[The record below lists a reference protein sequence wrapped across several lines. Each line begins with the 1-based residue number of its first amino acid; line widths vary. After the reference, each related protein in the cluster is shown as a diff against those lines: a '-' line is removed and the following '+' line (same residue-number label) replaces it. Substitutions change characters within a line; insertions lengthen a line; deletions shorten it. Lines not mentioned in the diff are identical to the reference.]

1 MQQWSDKAVMR
12 LLLSLGLVAASLP
25 VAAPAQERVLT
36 VFGSDECPAATI
48 CVRAPEKERFR
59 IPKELRK
66 QTELSPTQRS
76 WASRVSSTMDQGRT
90 GPSACAAASGGSWVG
105 CFGEEMRQA
114 REEARLAAEG
124 GTDASAA
131 KPVRLIST
139 P

>member
-1 MQQWSDKAVMR
+1 MR
-12 LLLSLGLVAASLP
+12 LLLAFGLVAATMP
-25 VAAPAQERVLT
+25 VSAFAQERVLT
-36 VFGSDECPAATI
+36 IFGKDECPSNTI

-66 QTELSPTQRS
+66 TDLSPTQRS
-76 WASRVSSTMDQGRT
+76 WASRVSATLEPGRT

-124 GTDASAA
+124 NSDAAA
-131 KPVRLIST
+131 SKPVRVIST